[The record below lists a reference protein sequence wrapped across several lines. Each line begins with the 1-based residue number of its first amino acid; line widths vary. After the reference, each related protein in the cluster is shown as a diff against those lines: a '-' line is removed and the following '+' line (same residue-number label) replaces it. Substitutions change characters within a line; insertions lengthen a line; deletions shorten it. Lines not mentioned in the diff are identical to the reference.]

1 MVDLIVIGHKMKI
14 EIEEDNFGREK
25 SLDKNVIDKSMDK
38 VEEVDNVGATPFDQ
52 YKGHPQVQDSVQA
65 AQDEKEERLKKK

>member
-14 EIEEDNFGREK
+14 EIEEDDFGREK
-25 SLDKNVIDKSMDK
+25 SLENYVIDKSMDK

-52 YKGHPQVQDSVQA
+52 HKGHPQVQGSVQA
-65 AQDEKEERLKKK
+65 AQDEKEER